1 MPLVRIDLVKGKSI
15 DFRRTIG
22 DIVYDAT
29 VNTINVPQNDRF
41 QVITEHDP
49 EMFIFDPSYL
59 GIARSADCIFIQIT
73 LNAGRTTDAKKAL
86 FKAIVDG
93 LQARL
98 NHRPEDVF
106 IGLVEVNKENWSFG
120 NGLAHYA
127 E

>member
-120 NGLAHYA
+120 NGLAQYA